1 MRLHDT
7 ILGHS
12 LSPGTFGTHSHLVLT
27 LTWYFWY
34 SLSPGT
40 FGTHSHLVLL
50 KGLTFGTHSL
60 WYLLTFGTHSHLVLL
75 KGRA

>member
-40 FGTHSHLVLL
+40 FEGAHLWYSLSLVL
-50 KGLTFGTHSL
+50 THL
-60 WYLLTFGTHSHLVLL
+60 WYSLSPGTFEGACLAGPLPP
-75 KGRA
+75 